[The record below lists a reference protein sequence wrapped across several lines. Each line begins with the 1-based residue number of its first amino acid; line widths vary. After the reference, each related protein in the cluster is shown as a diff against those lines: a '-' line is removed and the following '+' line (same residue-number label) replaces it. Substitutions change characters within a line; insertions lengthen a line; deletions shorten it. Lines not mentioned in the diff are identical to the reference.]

1 MLAGFQFQIIPPL
14 PRLGQ
19 HAWRFRHDSGL
30 DVGPDCARGA
40 VELRVRAVLSSCADR
55 SSKVHGVCNRRLQE
69 VARLPEAVTAL
80 LVLAP
85 PSARHPCQLA
95 NSGRQ

>member
-1 MLAGFQFQIIPPL
+1 M
-14 PRLGQ
+14 
-19 HAWRFRHDSGL
+19 
-30 DVGPDCARGA
+30 
-40 VELRVRAVLSSCADR
+40 LSSCADR
-55 SSKVHGVCNRRLQE
+55 SSKVHGVCNWRLQE

-85 PSARHPCQLA
+85 PSTRHPCQLA